1 MKQNRIV
8 EVRIDD
14 EGRLLVRTAET
25 SFEQIYRAALGVHW
39 DESAQALVS
48 PVPDRWSHAD
58 WFTQIL
64 SAAAD
69 EYGMELI
76 LDTATA
82 WVGVPPDAR
91 HEMESFAHSDW
102 LGAPAALRAA
112 HGQASWDGHRLQQAL
127 AQAAPLWES
136 GRYAAY
142 VEALSSVR
150 DLLSRAQLKKLDIAE
165 KRSRG

>member
-1 MKQNRIV
+1 MRQDRIV

-14 EGRLLVRTAET
+14 EGRLLLRAAET
-25 SFEQIYRAALGVHW
+25 SFEQIYRAALGIGW
-39 DESAQALVS
+39 DAAAQALVS
-48 PVPDRWSHAD
+48 PVPVRWSHAD

-69 EYGMELI
+69 EFGVELE
-76 LDTATA
+76 LGTGTA

-91 HEMESFAHSDW
+91 HEMESFARSDW
-102 LGAPAALRAA
+102 LGALAALRAE
-112 HGQASWDGHRLQQAL
+112 HDKASWDRHRLQQAL
-127 AQAAPLWES
+127 AQAAPLWEG
-136 GRYAAY
+136 GRYADY

-150 DLLSRAQLKKLDIAE
+150 DLLSPAQLKKLDIAE